1 MKIKNKKILKN
12 SFIILLIVYIAIL
25 SVVYIQFKS
34 YAVSQNQEK
43 LQDILMHDKALQ
55 KYIEEKIKP
64 VIYDFQKRNILPKS
78 YFNPTILSFTYI
90 SRHVMANY
98 NKLRKSNNLNPII
111 YKIGSDNPRNPK
123 NKASKKEM
131 KILNEFNN
139 GIVPSYKK
147 FYEVGNIPYI
157 YYALPVTKTKKS
169 CLRCHSDPKIAPQ
182 DLVKKYGNKAGFH
195 EKLGHIRAI
204 LSIKMP
210 LQRELDNA
218 YHLFKI
224 FAAVLSVIFVIIYT
238 LIYYF
243 VKKLDLKDEKLID
256 QMNHDPLTKI
266 YNRYK
271 FNKDIKKI
279 VNSKRDE
286 SVFIIM
292 FDIDHF
298 KEINDTY
305 GHPVGDKVLS
315 ELSSLIK
322 ENIRPADSFY
332 RVGGEE
338 FIIIAT
344 NLTTNQAYGFAEKL
358 RNLVEK
364 HNFINN
370 LHLTIS
376 TGITELKK
384 DENEDNFYKRV
395 DEALYSAKQTG
406 RNKTVLSL

>member
-1 MKIKNKKILKN
+1 MKIKSKKLLIN
-12 SFIILLIVYIAIL
+12 SFIVLFVVYLAIL
-25 SVVYIQFKS
+25 SIVYIQFKS

-64 VIYDFQKRNILPKS
+64 IIYDFQKKNILPKS
-78 YFNPTILSFTYI
+78 YFNPIILSFTYI

-98 NKLRKSNNLNPII
+98 NELRKKHHLNPII

-123 NKASKKEM
+123 NKASKQEM
-131 KILNEFNN
+131 KILNEFNK
-139 GIVPSYKK
+139 GIAPSYKK
-147 FYEVGNIPYI
+147 FYEVNNKPYI
-157 YYALPVTKTKKS
+157 YYALPVAKIKNS
-169 CLRCHSDPKIAPQ
+169 CLRCHSDPKMAPK
-182 DLVKKYGNKAGFH
+182 DLIKRYGDKAGFH

-224 FAAVLSVIFVIIYT
+224 FAIVLSIIFIIIYT

-243 VKKLDLKDEKLID
+243 VKKLDLKDEKLIK

-271 FNKDIKKI
+271 FNEDIKKI

-298 KEINDTY
+298 KKINDTY
-305 GHPVGDKVLS
+305 GHPIGDKILNK
-315 ELSSLIK
+315 LSSLIK
-322 ENIRPADSFY
+322 ENIRPTDNFY

-338 FIIIAT
+338 FVIIAI
-344 NLTTNQAYGFAEKL
+344 NLNAVQVHGFAEKL

-364 HNFINN
+364 NNFINN
-370 LHLTIS
+370 IQLTIS
-376 TGITELKK
+376 IGITELKK

-406 RNKTVLSL
+406 RNKTVIFL